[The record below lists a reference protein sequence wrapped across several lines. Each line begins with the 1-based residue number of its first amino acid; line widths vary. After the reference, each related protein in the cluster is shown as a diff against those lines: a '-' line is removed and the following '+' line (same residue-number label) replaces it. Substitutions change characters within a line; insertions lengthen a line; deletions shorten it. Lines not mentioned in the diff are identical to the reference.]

1 MDGETRITGIILEE
15 ALRIHKKY
23 GPGLLESVYERLLA
37 HALEQ
42 RGLRVRR
49 QVSVPLIEDGLY
61 IEVAFRADL
70 LVEECVVV
78 EAKSTSELDP
88 AHTAQ
93 LLSHIRLLDLRVG
106 LLINFGQ
113 TLLKKGMKRVINSHR
128 ITPPPLKH
136 PYLSSAPRPSAPPRT
151 PR

>member
-1 MDGETRITGIILEE
+1 MDGETRITGIVLDE

-37 HALEQ
+37 HALEL

-78 EAKSTSELDP
+78 EAKSTAELDP

-113 TLLKKGMKRVINSHR
+113 TILRNGMKRVINTHR
-128 ITPPPLKH
+128 ITPTIPEQLNV
-136 PYLSSAPRPSAPPRT
+136 SSSPRPSATPRT